1 MGTALHAT
9 VYLSLCQI
17 WAFRLSDYHV
27 SNLRVSD
34 TLNLECSLRKL
45 ENKLGRRRV
54 KLVAG

>member
-9 VYLSLCQI
+9 VYLSLYQI
-17 WAFRLSDYHV
+17 WAFRLSDYLV

-45 ENKLGRRRV
+45 DKLGRRRV